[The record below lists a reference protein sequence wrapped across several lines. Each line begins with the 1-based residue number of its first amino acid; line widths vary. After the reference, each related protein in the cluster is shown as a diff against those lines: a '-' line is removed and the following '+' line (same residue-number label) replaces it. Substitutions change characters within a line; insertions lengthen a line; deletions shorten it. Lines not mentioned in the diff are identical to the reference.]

1 VSLEEFDIVEA
12 AMLVAAEEYP
22 ELDVDAAIDAVASV
36 AEQVGGPA
44 AAEPNPF
51 ARLDL
56 LRSALF
62 DELGFRGN
70 AEDYDDP
77 RNSYLNEVV
86 DRRLGI
92 PITLSILFLEAARVA
107 GFRGRGVALPGH
119 FVIALELG
127 GRRLLVDPYHRG
139 EILTEDDCRD
149 LVSRS
154 TGRATLFRREQLVGV
169 GPRGMLA
176 RMLLNL
182 KHVHLGRGDWT
193 RALAAVDR
201 LLLLRPADGKE
212 IRDRGLLKAHLGEPR
227 EAIIDLE
234 AYLELAPR
242 AADIEAVQG
251 RVAWL
256 RRKLQRAERNATEG
270 PGKATSI

>member
-1 VSLEEFDIVEA
+1 
-12 AMLVAAEEYP
+12 MLVAAEEYP
-22 ELDVDAAIDAVASV
+22 ELDVDEAIERVDSV
-36 AEQVGGPA
+36 AEQVGCVA
-44 AAEPNPF
+44 ATEPNPF
-51 ARLDL
+51 ARLDV

-62 DELGFRGN
+62 DGLGFRGN

-86 DRRLGI
+86 ERRLGI
-92 PITLSILFLEAARVA
+92 PITLSILFLEAARRA
-107 GFRGRGVALPGH
+107 GFEGRGIALPGH
-119 FVIALELG
+119 FVISLEDG

-139 EILTEDDCRD
+139 ELLTEDDCRE

-154 TGRATLFRREQLVGV
+154 TGRASLFRRDQLAGV
-169 GPRGMLA
+169 GPRGMLS

-201 LLLLRPADGKE
+201 LLLLRPTDGKE

-227 EAIIDLE
+227 EAIVDLE

-242 AADIEAVQG
+242 AADVEAVQG

-256 RRKLQRAERNATEG
+256 RRKLQRTTTNPTEG